1 MMTAE
6 REYIEA
12 MLRMVRRQRDLVG
25 CDQWET
31 ELLRNDNPKAWAK
44 KRMNRAVALARERDD
59 DDPL

>member
-1 MMTAE
+1 MMSAE

-12 MLRMVRRQRDLVG
+12 MLRMVRQQRDLVG

-31 ELLRNDNPKAWAK
+31 ELLRIDNPKAWAK

>member
-31 ELLRNDNPKAWAK
+31 ELLRIDNPKAWAK
-44 KRMNRAVALARERDD
+44 KRMNRALTLARERDD